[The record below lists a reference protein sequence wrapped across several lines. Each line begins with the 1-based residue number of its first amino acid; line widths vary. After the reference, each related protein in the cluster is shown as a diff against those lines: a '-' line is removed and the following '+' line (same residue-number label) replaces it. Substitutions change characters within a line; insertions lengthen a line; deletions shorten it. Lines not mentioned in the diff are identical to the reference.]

1 MTDGEPS
8 SDVSQE
14 REIQEIFP
22 LLYAELRNLARRR
35 LSFEPAGQ
43 TIQPT
48 ALVHEAYLRLAAS
61 DQQRWK
67 SRAYFFA
74 AAAEAMRRI
83 LIDRARAKQAARR
96 GGGAAKIDLDELDL
110 ASPAPDETLLAL
122 DSALGK
128 LSAIDRQKAQ
138 LVKLKFFAGLTT
150 EQAAQIIGISEPT
163 AKRAWAFARAWLAR
177 EIGRELS

>member
-1 MTDGEPS
+1 MDRPDPAGL
-8 SDVSQE
+8 SQE

-22 LLYAELRNLARRR
+22 LLYAELRNLARHR
-35 LSFEPAGQ
+35 LAAEPAGQ

-48 ALVHEAYLRLAAS
+48 ALVHEAYLRLAGS

-83 LIDRARAKQAARR
+83 LIDRARAKHAARR
-96 GGGAAKIDLDELDL
+96 GGAPAKVDLEEIGL
-110 ASPAPDETLLAL
+110 ASPAPDESLLAL
-122 DSALGK
+122 DAALEK
-128 LSAIDRQKAQ
+128 LAAADPAKAQ

-150 EQAAQIIGISEPT
+150 EQAAQLMGISEAT
-163 AKRAWAFARAWLAR
+163 GKRAWAFARAWLAR
-177 EIGRELS
+177 EIGRDLG